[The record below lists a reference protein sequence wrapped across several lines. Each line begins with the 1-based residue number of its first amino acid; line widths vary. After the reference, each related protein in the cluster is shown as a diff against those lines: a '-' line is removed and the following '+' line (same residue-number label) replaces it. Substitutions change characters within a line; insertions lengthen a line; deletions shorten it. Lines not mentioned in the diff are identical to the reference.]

1 VIFVTFA
8 KKALLM
14 LMAAA
19 LGAVAM
25 WACGDGD
32 GGEPTPVTREQAERE
47 IEERLDELRQRWD
60 ELSRE
65 TGQMSEDARRR
76 IESEIEELQRQLD
89 DLRTAGDD
97 RVDDIR
103 SQIAEGLDRL
113 ERGLDDLER
122 QIAPDTSR

>member
-1 VIFVTFA
+1 
-8 KKALLM
+8 M
-14 LMAAA
+14 
-19 LGAVAM
+19 
-25 WACGDGD
+25 
-32 GGEPTPVTREQAERE
+32 
-47 IEERLDELRQRWD
+47 
-60 ELSRE
+60 
-65 TGQMSEDARRR
+65 

-97 RVDDIR
+97 RADDIR

>member
-1 VIFVTFA
+1 MTFA
-8 KKALLM
+8 QRALFM
-14 LMAAA
+14 LIVAVS
-19 LGAVAM
+19 GAMAM

-32 GGEPTPVTREQAERE
+32 GGQPTPVTREQAERE

-89 DLRTAGDD
+89 ELRAASDD
-97 RVDDIR
+97 RFDDIR